1 MSFTGHRKPTA
12 SWNSH
17 TSSSPS
23 PIMPVLAK
31 GSCLFPGF
39 IVHKDEAN
47 SRTTIPPR
55 TRACPAPFLIPQRSN
70 HLRRSLRKETQKNLL
85 SSLLFFLQ
93 SHLPGGT
100 WFPFFFSLLIQ
111 LNSPQER
118 KINDCFKE
126 RLNSVANLSIVLVR
140 TSPGG
145 AVSMKWQQYL
155 LYSEKDARL
164 QHIVTLC
171 PLWKISPWNTN
182 PRLLQHII
190 LCL

>member
-1 MSFTGHRKPTA
+1 MIINVIYSPHTRLTA

-39 IVHKDEAN
+39 TVHKDEAN
-47 SRTTIPPR
+47 RRTAIPPR
-55 TRACPAPFLIPQRSN
+55 TRACPAHFLISQWSN
-70 HLRRSLRKETQKNLL
+70 HLRRSLRKETQKNL
-85 SSLLFFLQ
+85 SSLLWFFLQ

-100 WFPFFFSLLIQ
+100 WSPFFSLLIR

-118 KINDCFKE
+118 KINDCFKKE
-126 RLNSVANLSIVLVR
+126 RLNSVANISIVLGR

-155 LYSEKDARL
+155 LYPENDARL
-164 QHIVTLC
+164 QHTMTLV
-171 PLWKISPWNTN
+171 PTLNDQPTKY
-182 PRLLQHII
+182 
-190 LCL
+190 